1 MGISLRDRIREG
13 QRVHRVLYLTCS
25 FRRIKQLKMS
35 IKMEESRVINEDS
48 TAEELAPIAKAV
60 NDLLAIPV
68 TMRSKNKKGV
78 RIEKGEVI
86 DFEYTGPILE
96 RVLKEDRVIRTT
108 PLTGRYARIPVVVA
122 PIRNRKG
129 DVIAALGVVDVVGT
143 VDLGAVFADFP
154 RVLEQIKSYP
164 KVKP

>member
-1 MGISLRDRIREG
+1 
-13 QRVHRVLYLTCS
+13 
-25 FRRIKQLKMS
+25 
-35 IKMEESRVINEDS
+35 MEESIVINEDS

-60 NDLLAIPV
+60 HDLLVIPV

-78 RIEKGEVI
+78 RVEKGEVI
-86 DFEYTGPILE
+86 DFEYTGPVLE
-96 RVLKEDRVIRTT
+96 RVLDENRVIRTT

-129 DVIAALGVVDVVGT
+129 EVIAALGVVDVVGT

-164 KVKP
+164 KYKLKRE

>member
-1 MGISLRDRIREG
+1 
-13 QRVHRVLYLTCS
+13 
-25 FRRIKQLKMS
+25 
-35 IKMEESRVINEDS
+35 MEESIVINEDS

-60 NDLLAIPV
+60 NDLLVIPV
-68 TMRSKNKKGV
+68 TVRSKNKKGV
-78 RIEKGEVI
+78 RVEKGEVI

-96 RVLKEDRVIRTT
+96 RVLKENRVIRTT
-108 PLTGRYARIPVVVA
+108 PLTGRYARIPVVVT

-129 DVIAALGVVDVVGT
+129 EVIAALGIVDVVGT

-164 KVKP
+164 KDKEGTKNVEE